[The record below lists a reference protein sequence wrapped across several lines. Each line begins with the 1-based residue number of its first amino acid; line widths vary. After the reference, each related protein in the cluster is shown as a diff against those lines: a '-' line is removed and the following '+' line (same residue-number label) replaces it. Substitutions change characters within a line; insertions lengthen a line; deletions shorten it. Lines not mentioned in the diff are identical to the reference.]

1 MQIALII
8 LICIPAVII
17 VVILFIPTRSKPKS
31 AVSEPY
37 RNETAAANLPAPAPK
52 EKKARPRYFDDYL

>member
-31 AVSEPY
+31 PVSEPY
-37 RNETAAANLPAPAPK
+37 KNETAAANLPAPAPK